1 MSESSSKTESPVSEA
16 APPRQSRAVSG
27 RWFAWVRIA
36 FGVVWAVDAFL
47 KWQPA
52 FANQFLG
59 MVTDAKAGQPGPVK
73 AWITAWVDILSTQP
87 HACACLLAIA
97 ETALATALLLGAFT
111 NAFCV
116 LGSLLSLIIWST
128 AEGFG
133 GPYQLGSS
141 TDPGASIIY
150 VLVFVSLLA
159 GAAGGRLGLDAKI
172 RPWLTRSRFS
182 KLAWLSS
189 PQPTAE

>member
-1 MSESSSKTESPVSEA
+1 MSESRASTSLVDTEKTQRHP
-16 APPRQSRAVSG
+16 RAVPG
-27 RWFAWVRIA
+27 RWLGWVRIA

-52 FANQFLG
+52 FQNQFLG
-59 MVTDAKAGQPGPVK
+59 MVTDAEDGQPGWVRTWIG
-73 AWITAWVDILSTQP
+73 AWASLLHAQP
-87 HACACLLAIA
+87 HAFAYLLAVA
-97 ETALATALLLGAFT
+97 ETALAIALLLGAFT

-116 LGSLLSLIIWST
+116 LGAVLSLLIWST

-150 VLVFVSLLA
+150 VLVFLALLA
-159 GAAGGRLGLDAKI
+159 TAAGGRSGLDAKI
-172 RPWLTRSRFS
+172 RPWLARSG
-182 KLAWLSS
+182 LARIAFLSS
-189 PQPTAE
+189 RPAVAE